1 MFWRKRPSA
10 PLEPSNPAARP
21 GDASADLDEALEGA
35 AGILRA
41 RARHAFC
48 VGHEDAASIATT
60 LERWASH
67 VLVRSPPPGVSR
79 DDATDPRARDWRGLV
94 EYVGGQARR
103 EQEWVHGSVRDM
115 REAIFTLVET
125 LGRSSG
131 AQGRHDALLRRR
143 LTTLNGAV
151 ESGSLDALKREALA
165 VAAAVTA
172 VMEEQ
177 RLLAERQAKE
187 LEERLHVLT
196 EQLEQTRREGETDPL
211 TKVANRRIFDV
222 SLVRALAVASAVRR
236 PLTLLMV
243 DVDHFKRVNDEHG
256 HPAGDKVLCAVADG
270 LARAF
275 PRRSD
280 LVARYGG
287 EEFAIILADSGDQ
300 DAEGLAARCLGAVRG
315 LRIEVG
321 LRVIAVTA
329 SVGVAVARPGESASE
344 LVARADRALY
354 DAKRRGRDRF
364 IHAVTPA
371 ESRAA

>member
-10 PLEPSNPAARP
+10 PLEPSAPSPRGGAP
-21 GDASADLDEALEGA
+21 SDELDEALEGA

-67 VLVRSPPPGVSR
+67 VLVRSPPPGASR
-79 DDATDPRARDWRGLV
+79 EEAADPAARDWRGLV
-94 EYVGGQARR
+94 EYVSGQARR

-115 REAIFTLVET
+115 REAIFALVDT

-131 AQGRHDALLRRR
+131 AHGRHDALLRRR

-151 ESGSLDALKREALA
+151 ESGSTDALKREALA

-172 VMEEQ
+172 VIEEQ

-222 SLVRALAVASAVRR
+222 SLARSLAVASAVRR

-243 DVDHFKRVNDEHG
+243 DVDHFKRINDQHG

-287 EEFAIILADSGDQ
+287 EEFAIVLADTGDE
-300 DAEGLAARCLGAVRG
+300 DAASLAARCLGAVRA
-315 LRIEVG
+315 LRIDVG
-321 LRVIAVTA
+321 LRVLAVTA
-329 SVGVAVARPGESASE
+329 SAGVAVARPGESASD

-354 DAKRRGRDRF
+354 EAKARGRDRF
-364 IHAVTPA
+364 AHAADPE